1 MFDFAWTEIAVVV
14 VVALVAIGPK
24 DMPVALRAVTNA
36 IKKARRMASEF
47 QSHVDEMVKD
57 ADLQEV
63 RDQINQIRNF
73 DVKGAV
79 ERAVDPDGSLSS
91 TFTSNPLDPEGWSTA
106 DEPEPPSLEPEPEP
120 EVEPLDPELLAIPAF
135 VPPQIARP
143 PSPPAFLPPAT
154 LLHPAPRA

>member
-91 TFTSNPLDPEGWSTA
+91 TFASNPLDPEGWSTA
-106 DEPEPPSLEPEPEP
+106 DEPAPSPPEPEPEP
-120 EVEPLDPELLAIPAF
+120 EPLDPELLAIPAF

>member
-47 QSHVDEMVKD
+47 QTHVDEMVKD
-57 ADLQEV
+57 ANLDEV
-63 RDQINQIRNF
+63 RNQINEIRNF

-91 TFTSNPLDPEGWSTA
+91 TFQSNPLEPEGWSTG
-106 DEPEPPSLEPEPEP
+106 DESPPAVEQAELEPEA
-120 EVEPLDPELLAIPAF
+120 LDPELLAIPAF
-135 VPPQIARP
+135 VPPQVARP
-143 PSPPAFLPPAT
+143 PAPPAFLPPAT
-154 LLHPAPRA
+154 MLHPAPRA